1 MVKEKQPTQLLL
13 GPVPSA
19 LIACGSEKEQNIIT
33 LAWVGVVN
41 SSPPMISAAIRSN
54 RHSYGIIKDSG
65 EFTVNVPAA
74 EQVEIADLCGT
85 LSGRDVDKFARF
97 NLTAVKGLLSCAP
110 MINECPISMECKLEQ
125 TVELGSHTVFIGRVI
140 STYLNSDITDDKGKI
155 DFSKCKLLGFCGG
168 SYLETAPLNLSIGYT
183 AKKSG

>member
-19 LIACGSEKEQNIIT
+19 LIACGSEKENNIIT

-54 RHSYGIIKDSG
+54 RYSYKMIKDSG

-74 EQVEIADLCGT
+74 EQVETADLCGT
-85 LSGRDVDKFARF
+85 LSGRDIDKFSRF
-97 NLTAVKGLLSCAP
+97 NLTPVKGLLKFAP
-110 MINECPISMECKLEQ
+110 MIEECPISMECKLEQ

-140 STYLNSDITDDKGKI
+140 STYINSDIVDGKGRV
-155 DFSKCKLLGFCGG
+155 DFKKCKLLGFCGG
-168 SYLETAPLNLSIGYT
+168 SYLETTSLNRSIGYT
-183 AKKSG
+183 VKESG